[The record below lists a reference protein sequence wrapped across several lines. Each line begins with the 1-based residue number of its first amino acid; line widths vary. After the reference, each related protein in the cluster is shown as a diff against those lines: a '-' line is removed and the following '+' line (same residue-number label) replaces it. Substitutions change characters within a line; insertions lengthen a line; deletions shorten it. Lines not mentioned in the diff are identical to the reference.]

1 MSDQD
6 LIAKLNLLAEI
17 STEGTGYA
25 PDEHIAGIAA
35 DRIAKLETLIERM
48 VNAYPDWRDEYEALE
63 QNDDSTD

>member
-35 DRIAKLETLIERM
+35 DRIVELEQQLEGM
-48 VNAYPDWRDEYEALE
+48 MLAYKICKDPALE
-63 QNDDSTD
+63 KPE